1 MTDETT
7 GQDETVRNQADRL
20 WDNLKRGLQDGA
32 EIAMS
37 KAEELTQVGRA
48 RLDVAAAKTRLSR
61 LQAELGSLVFQM
73 LEGGQVISSDDTDI
87 ESLRGQ
93 IRTAQADLDGAESAH
108 CDVRRTHDS
117 QD

>member
-1 MTDETT
+1 MTDEPT

-48 RLDVAAAKTRLSR
+48 RLDVAAAKTRGKSPH
-61 LQAELGSLVFQM
+61 S
-73 LEGGQVISSDDTDI
+73 TD
-87 ESLRGQ
+87 
-93 IRTAQADLDGAESAH
+93 
-108 CDVRRTHDS
+108 
-117 QD
+117 

>member
-48 RLDVAAAKTRLSR
+48 RLDVARQDAPLPPAGRVGLSGLPDAR
-61 LQAELGSLVFQM
+61 RWPGYLQ
-73 LEGGQVISSDDTDI
+73 
-87 ESLRGQ
+87 
-93 IRTAQADLDGAESAH
+93 
-108 CDVRRTHDS
+108 
-117 QD
+117 